1 MNVLDA
7 IRQTTR
13 RAGGGLTRRRGTEAF
28 ERSTK
33 NWRAVEKAERVFRRM
48 GQLGM
53 HREVWTLASSMARG
67 ERSAGFNPLERI
79 IGQSQLM
86 SSFFLPL
93 GAERARAVGRI
104 VTQMGAGVGTGFL
117 ISPRLLM
124 TNNHVIE
131 NDGRA
136 GRCRVEFDYV
146 RRFDG
151 RIADTQVF
159 DLLPAEFFLTSEDR
173 DGLNL
178 DYTVVAVEAVNARG
192 EELAA
197 RGSIPLNV
205 ATGEVTLA
213 ELANI
218 IQHPGGDPQQVALRD
233 NKVVESLEHFIR
245 YEADT
250 QPGSSGSPVFND
262 QWQLAALHHSGVPDE
277 VSPGVYRLQDGSE
290 WDTRQPLRYDKEL
303 RLSSKIK
310 WVSNEGVRI
319 GSIVTDAQ
327 ARLGGDAARLALF
340 EEAVREQASP
350 FVGRAGVA
358 WQEGVG
364 PTNGNAPPPEAV
376 SWAAQGAATQGAVT
390 LTIPLRVTLELGSD
404 LHVSVSGG
412 LATPVSSDSPQ
423 PLVINDGR
431 ASPPPHV
438 EFDPSAAV
446 ERARKTLEGHTEV
459 LEVRDGF
466 LWRDGLV
473 TEQRAAVVVLD
484 PCAPAALGDP
494 YERLGLPREIEG
506 LPVDITLGGPFALMR
521 AAGRSGPLAAEALTP
536 DELFQERVPKIG
548 YVKPEGPSLDEV
560 HEPMQ
565 VICHVSPDDGWPVL
579 NDFLSRVEKTL
590 TLGIFDLSAP
600 HVVGKLRELAE
611 GNPDFFFNLVIQRG
625 LAGGLRGVKG
635 NDLDE
640 TEVVE
645 GLREV
650 MGDRFRQ
657 AYVNVSGDRRTF
669 AGSYHIKVA
678 VRDGEELW
686 MSSGNMQSSNQ
697 PPPDVLPVTVG
708 RQGLRLLR
716 SYNREWHVV
725 VRNERLARTFESYL
739 LHDLKTAE
747 ANPASAP
754 TPAPELFV
762 HAEQLTPETSLAEE
776 AAPPRYFTR
785 KIIPRDDAAPVTVQP
800 LLTPDNYLGHVIR
813 LVGSARKSLYIQN
826 QSLALLDPRG
836 RNEDEFVRLWET
848 IRSRQDSGVDVRM
861 IFRVY
866 FDEDEARAVKDRLV
880 KFGFKPDCIRVQ
892 QGCHTKGVVV
902 DSEAVLVG
910 SHNWTNRG
918 VTANRDASLI
928 FRHSE
933 IASYYQAVFLFD
945 WNTLARQPRPAGP
958 DSIGQGGPAQ
968 RIELARPDLP
978 QPADAV
984 RLRRQDMFAD

>member
-7 IRQTTR
+7 IRQTMR

-33 NWRAVEKAERVFRRM
+33 NWRAVEKAERVLSRM
-48 GQLGM
+48 KQLGM

-79 IGQSQLM
+79 IGQSHLM

-104 VTQMGAGVGTGFL
+104 VTQRGAGVGTGFL
-117 ISPRLLM
+117 ISPQLLM

-131 NDGRA
+131 SVGRA
-136 GRCRVEFDYV
+136 ARCRVEFDYV

-159 DLLPAEFFLTSEDR
+159 DLRPGEFFLTSEDR

-178 DYTVVAVEAVNARG
+178 DYTIVAVEAVNARG

-277 VSPGVYRLQDGSE
+277 VSPGVYRLQDGGE
-290 WDTRQPLRYDKEL
+290 WDTRRRLRYDEEL

-310 WVSNEGVRI
+310 WVSNEGIRI
-319 GSIVTDAQ
+319 GSIVADAH
-327 ARLGGDAARLALF
+327 ARLGGDAARLVLF
-340 EEAVREQASP
+340 EEAVHEQAAP
-350 FVGRAGVA
+350 LVGRAGAV
-358 WQEGVG
+358 WQERGG
-364 PTNGNAPPPEAV
+364 PTNGAAHEAV
-376 SWAAQGAATQGAVT
+376 ATAARGTVT
-390 LTIPLRVTLELGSD
+390 LTIPLRITIELD
-404 LHVSVSGG
+404 PDPHVSVSGG
-412 LATPVSSDSPQ
+412 LATPVSPDPATP
-423 PLVINDGR
+423 PLVDDGR
-431 ASPPPHV
+431 ASEPPPV
-438 EFDPSAAV
+438 ESDLSAAV
-446 ERARKTLEGHTEV
+446 ERVRKTLEGRAEV

-466 LWRDGLV
+466 LWRDGLM
-473 TEQRAAVVVLD
+473 TEQRATVVVLD
-484 PCAPAALGDP
+484 PCAPAAPGDP
-494 YERLGLPREIEG
+494 YERLGLPREVEG
-506 LPVDITLGGPFALMR
+506 LPVDITLGGPSALMR
-521 AAGRSGPLAAEALTP
+521 AAARSAPPAAEAP
-536 DELFQERVPKIG
+536 APNELFQERVPKIG

-560 HEPMQ
+560 REPME

-590 TLGIFDLSAP
+590 TLGISELSAP

-611 GNPDFFFNLVIQRG
+611 ANPDFRLNLAIQRG
-625 LAGGLRGVKG
+625 PAGGLTGVEG

-640 TEVVE
+640 AEAVE

-669 AGSYHIKVA
+669 AGSYHLKVA
-678 VRDGEELW
+678 VHDGEELW
-686 MSSGNMQSSNQ
+686 LSSGNMQSSNQ

-747 ANPASAP
+747 ANPTSAP
-754 TPAPELFV
+754 RVEMSV
-762 HAEQLTPETSLAEE
+762 YAEQLTPETSLAEE
-776 AAPPRYFTR
+776 AAVPPRYFTR
-785 KIIPRDDAAPVTVQP
+785 KVIPRDDAAPVTVQP
-800 LLTPDNYLGHVIR
+800 LLTPNNYFGHVIR

-826 QSLALLDPRG
+826 QSLALLDPWG

-861 IFRVY
+861 IFRVH

-910 SHNWTNRG
+910 SHNWTNQG

-928 FRHSE
+928 FRHPG
-933 IASYYQAVFLFD
+933 IATYYEAVFLFD
-945 WNTLARQPRPAGP
+945 WNNLARQPRPAGP
-958 DSIGQGGPAQ
+958 LHIARGDPATG
-968 RIELARPDLP
+968 
-978 QPADAV
+978 
-984 RLRRQDMFAD
+984 